1 MNKQKERTALF
12 ATLVSELD
20 ISKLTQ
26 EEYKVTIKG
35 LYKHCFNP
43 ELDVSDLHF
52 SKQLVTHQ

>member
-52 SKQLVTHQ
+52 SK